1 MWKLYL
7 FFSFVWLLSHTS
19 DGQAFSP
26 AVPRTGESARNPVQC
41 DQYVAQILS
50 KAEMLQHHAR
60 YQEAYQIYLQ
70 ALETVRSCQSPRHQ
84 LPILI
89 SLAKFVKSRGNKAA
103 GLAYLKQHLQITTAL
118 KSHSDSIVNY
128 YRQADIYTAFGDF
141 PRSLEVLL
149 KAQSMAEKPPV
160 SPLLTEIMTDLG
172 MLYSLVGDYEQAFDY
187 QKRALKRLK
196 RGEVS
201 KESALIL
208 ARIGEA
214 HLVQNQY
221 REAIP
226 YFRQALRQTQQ
237 LKLDTFSATLTG
249 NLART
254 YVNLGDYEQTFAYAR
269 PIIKAF
275 KKVNNQGFL
284 TWTYITLA
292 RAYLNTQKP
301 DSALVLALPAYQN
314 SILLGSKENAR
325 DAASVLADIYAR
337 QNDYARAFQFQKAYN
352 AYKDSLNSELTSRRV
367 AFLEYNQKL
376 LQKQSQIA
384 QLQEEKVLNNRV
396 VSQQRLVVLMLLLG
410 LGAGAFLVR
419 RLIMT
424 NRRLKDSNQQLA
436 MQKAEIDGQAS
447 RLKTQNEEID
457 QQRHQLQNTI
467 TELRKTQNQLVL
479 KEKMASLGELATG
492 IAHEIQN
499 PLNFVNNFAIVS
511 TTLVSEIK
519 NHLNG
524 TTDNKP
530 LEVADTLTVNLDRII
545 HHGQR
550 AESIIKGMLQHSHLG
565 TGDRQPV
572 DLNALAGDY
581 LQQTHK
587 SVCQKNK
594 RLSDVR
600 LYLDLQPCPDKVM
613 AVPQDLGRV
622 FVNLYTNAFYTLGE
636 KMLQSA
642 DDYQPCIWL
651 SSTCVDNRVIL
662 RVKDNGMGIPANIV
676 HKIFQPFFTTKPTGQ
691 GAGLGLSLSYDIIT
705 KGYGGQLIVDT
716 RWGKFT
722 EFSISIPV

>member
-1 MWKLYL
+1 MWKVYC
-7 FFSFVWLLSHTS
+7 LLSLVFLLLQTS
-19 DGQAFSP
+19 TGQSLTP
-26 AVPRTGESARNPVQC
+26 AIQRTEPSTLSSARC

-50 KAEMLQHHAR
+50 KTEALQQKQR
-60 YQEAYQIYLQ
+60 YQETYQTYLQ
-70 ALETVRSCQSPRHQ
+70 ALQTVRNCPSPRYQ
-84 LPILI
+84 LPILT
-89 SLAKFVKSRGNKAA
+89 SVAKFVKSRGNKTA
-103 GLAYLKQHLQITTAL
+103 GLAYLKQHLAITTAL

-128 YRQADIYTAFGDF
+128 SRQADIYTAFGDY

-149 KAQSMAEKPPV
+149 KAQSMAERPPV
-160 SPLLTEIMTDLG
+160 SPLLVETMSDLG
-172 MLYSLVGDYEQAFDY
+172 LLYSLVGDYEQAFDY
-187 QKRALKRLK
+187 QNRALKRLK
-196 RGEVS
+196 PGEVS

-214 HLVQNQY
+214 YLVQNQY

-237 LKLDTFSATLTG
+237 LKLDTFSATLMG

-254 YVNLGDYEQTFAYAR
+254 YVNLGDYEKTFAYAR

-275 KKVNNQGFL
+275 KKVDNQGFL
-284 TWTYITLA
+284 TWTYVTLA
-292 RAYLNTQKP
+292 RAYLNTQQP
-301 DSALVLALPAYQN
+301 DTALVLALPAYKN
-314 SILLGSKENAR
+314 SVLLGSKENAR

-337 QNDYARAFQFQKAYN
+337 QNEYARAFQFQKAYN
-352 AYKDSLNSELTSRRV
+352 TYKDSLNSELTSRRV
-367 AFLEYNQKL
+367 AYLEYNQKL
-376 LQKQSQIA
+376 LQKQNQIA

-396 VSQQRLVVLMLLLG
+396 LSQQRLVVLMLLSG

-419 RLIMT
+419 RLTIT
-424 NRRLKDSNQQLA
+424 NRRLRDSNLQLA

-467 TELRKTQNQLVL
+467 TELRNTQNQLVL

-519 NHLNG
+519 NHLNR

-572 DLNALAGDY
+572 DINALAGDY
-581 LQQTHK
+581 LQQTYK

-594 RLSDVR
+594 RLREVR
-600 LYLDLQPCPDKVM
+600 LHVDLQPCPDKVM
-613 AVPQDLGRV
+613 AVPQDLSRV

-651 SSTCVDNRVIL
+651 SSTCVDNQVIL